1 MYNSYL
7 NYELN
12 KAKNYLYQK
21 FNKTSNFTYNDC
33 LEVLNTFGTTFETN
47 LVKIS
52 NYLPT
57 KGNDFT
63 SIETFTKG
71 FISNPCA
78 KILITMTEKR
88 MEVFVLEFR
97 NKYLNNYFSLNINND
112 ILKILYLLEEM
123 KSIDK
128 VD

>member
-12 KAKNYLYQK
+12 KAKNHLYQK
-21 FNKTSNFTYNDC
+21 FNRTSNFTYEDC

-47 LVKIS
+47 LAKIS

-71 FISNPCA
+71 FISNSKA
-78 KILITMTEKR
+78 KIVVTMTDMR
-88 MEVFVLEFR
+88 MEVFVLEFK